1 MSIIILTVL
10 ITIAI
15 IAIFIVFIM
24 PLRRVVPTNV
34 VHIVQYR
41 KQTIS
46 FGKGQAGG
54 NVYYE
59 FPTWLPFFG
68 MVKRELPVSNFDLDL
83 QNYEAYDKD
92 RLPFVLDIKA
102 FFRISDT
109 NEAANKVESFA
120 ELRNHLTGIVQGSV
134 RSIMANAKLEEI
146 MSERSVYGER
156 FTIAVFEQ
164 LKEWGVVPV
173 KNIELMDLRDSKDSK
188 VIENIMAKKKS
199 EIEKESRIEVA
210 QNKQLA
216 ESAEIEASKTVA
228 LKKQEAHEA
237 VGKRE
242 AEVNKTVG
250 IMNEKTQQDIN
261 DEAKTTKEKEMAIA
275 MVAEV
280 KRAEIDKQTEIIV
293 AEQKKNVQII
303 EAEAQLESQRRIAD
317 SIVVKAEAELT
328 ANVKSAEGVKVQGLA
343 KGEAIKAEGLAIA
356 ESKKAEQLA
365 SVTAQT
371 TLAKEIG
378 ANKEYQEYLIRI
390 EQINADKAV
399 GISQAENLK
408 GAEIKVIANA
418 ENINGGIENARKI
431 FSTQT
436 GTNLGATLEA
446 FANTDVGKVI
456 IEKFL
461 KK

>member
-1 MSIIILTVL
+1 MAGMFLMALILFGV
-10 ITIAI
+10 A
-15 IAIFIVFIM
+15 AFIFVVFIM

-34 VHIVQYR
+34 VHIVQYA
-41 KQTIS
+41 KKTVS

-59 FPTWLPFFG
+59 FPRWLPFLG
-68 MVKRELPVSNFDLDL
+68 MTKRELPVSNFDLDL

-120 ELRNHLTGIVQGSV
+120 ELRNHLTGIVQGAV
-134 RSIMANAKLEEI
+134 RSIMANARLEDI
-146 MSERSVYGER
+146 MSERSVYGEK
-156 FTIAVFEQ
+156 FTIAVSEQ

-173 KNIELMDLRDSKDSK
+173 KNIELMDLRDNKESK

-210 QNKQLA
+210 KNKQLA
-216 ESAEIEASKTVA
+216 ESAEIEAGKTVA

-242 AEVNKTVG
+242 AEVNKTIG
-250 IMNEKTQQDIN
+250 IMNEKTNQDIN
-261 DEAKTTKEKEMAIA
+261 DEAKITKEKEMQVA

-280 KRAEIDKQTEIIV
+280 KRAEIVKQTEIIQ

-303 EAEAQLESQRRIAD
+303 SAEAQLESQRKIAD
-317 SIVVKAEAELT
+317 SVVVKAEADLT
-328 ANVKSAEGVKVQGLA
+328 ASVKQAEG
-343 KGEAIKAEGLAIA
+343 IKAQGMANA
-356 ESKKAEQLA
+356 EAKKADQLA

-378 ANKEYQEYLIRI
+378 QNKEYQEYLIRI
-390 EQINADKAV
+390 EQINAEKTV
-399 GISQAENLK
+399 GIAQAQNLK
-408 GAEIKVIANA
+408 GAEIKVIANGGD
-418 ENINGGIENARKI
+418 INGGVENARKI
-431 FSTQT
+431 FSSQT

-446 FANTDVGKVI
+446 FANTDMGKAVLNKI
-456 IEKFL
+456 LNK
-461 KK
+461 